1 MVTKLEAF
9 RVDVIQPVLKEMDLY
24 SLAAEELLLGTA
36 VQESLH
42 FTYRTQ
48 MGGGPA
54 KSYFQIEPATHD
66 DIWNNFLRYK
76 TELADKVMA
85 TLTAPDADKL
95 DELEN
100 NDCYAA
106 AMARVHYYRV
116 PKALPEAGDVRGQ
129 ARYWKRY
136 YNTELG
142 KGKVSEYV
150 EKWELYVADVN
161 LDDSLRVEK
170 VQVAVD

>member
-1 MVTKLEAF
+1 MATKSEMF
-9 RVDVIQPVLKEMDLY
+9 RVNVIRPVLKEMDLY

-36 VQESLH
+36 VQESLN

-54 KSYFQIEPATHD
+54 KSYFQMEPATHD
-66 DIWNNFLRYK
+66 DIWNNFLCYK
-76 TELADKVMA
+76 AELADKVIA
-85 TLTAPDADKL
+85 TLTAPNADKI

-100 NDCYAA
+100 NDFYAA

-116 PKALPEAGDVRGQ
+116 PKALPDAGDLTGQ
-129 ARYWKRY
+129 AKYWKQY
-136 YNTELG
+136 YNTPLG

-150 EKWELYVADVN
+150 EKWELYVMEGYP
-161 LDDSLRVEK
+161 EK
-170 VQVAVD
+170 APGT